1 MTDASTPHLTDW
13 EVAEI
18 DRANESGLTPV
29 AFVHGLWLLSS
40 SWLNWRAFFEA
51 NGYTTIAPGWPDD
64 PATLAEAYERP
75 DVFAHKMVQ
84 QVTDHYLE
92 AISRLTKKPAV
103 IGHSFG
109 A

>member
-40 SWLNWRAFFEA
+40 SCLL
-51 NGYTTIAPGWPDD
+51 YTSPSPRD
-64 PATLAEAYERP
+64 
-75 DVFAHKMVQ
+75 
-84 QVTDHYLE
+84 
-92 AISRLTKKPAV
+92 
-103 IGHSFG
+103 
-109 A
+109 